1 MLIKSFCSIQKEA
14 SLKAISQ
21 VQKEKPSEYTSMRT
35 ITHQK
40 SIQEYETM
48 DCNFYEKRQS
58 GRKNTRKIK
67 LKLYSPLSVT
77 STALPVTN
85 GAKGHKF

>member
-1 MLIKSFCSIQKEA
+1 MLINSFCSIQKEA

-35 ITHQK
+35 IAHQR
-40 SIQEYETM
+40 SMQEYETM
-48 DCNFYEKRQS
+48 DCNFNEKGQG

-67 LKLYSPLSVT
+67 LKLYSPRSVT
-77 STALPVTN
+77 STVLPVTN
-85 GAKGHKF
+85 GAKGHQF